1 MSIATSTRSK
11 GCSDKMKAGV
21 CPAGPCEECE
31 RLHIECLGY
40 EPRHPPW
47 LKVTNFHMVIICS
60 ADVDTIEKERRSHP
74 RYQRIYEGI
83 ERGRRQVLFSRT
95 RISQKKSP
103 LIPRLTS
110 DFLQFDNY
118 YKDTDWRPH
127 FGTKDSIPP
136 SDEVDDA
143 EGLSI
148 EGGTTSE
155 EFSSTSPVIP
165 QAGGRPLPTPSASE
179 SGEPIF
185 SPLSPHPRLPCQTF
199 PMALPSFAVHPNV
212 SSVGYPSYTSGPG
225 SVCWAPTDSVHGHL
239 IDHIIGE
246 GPWPL
251 DPPVASYPA

>member
-95 RISQKKSP
+95 RISQKK
-103 LIPRLTS
+103 
-110 DFLQFDNY
+110 FA
-118 YKDTDWRPH
+118 PH
-127 FGTKDSIPP
+127 T
-136 SDEVDDA
+136 
-143 EGLSI
+143 
-148 EGGTTSE
+148 
-155 EFSSTSPVIP
+155 
-165 QAGGRPLPTPSASE
+165 ASY
-179 SGEPIF
+179 F
-185 SPLSPHPRLPCQTF
+185 RLPSIRQ
-199 PMALPSFAVHPNV
+199 LLQ
-212 SSVGYPSYTSGPG
+212 G
-225 SVCWAPTDSVHGHL
+225 HGL
-239 IDHIIGE
+239 EAAFWDKGFY
-246 GPWPL
+246 
-251 DPPVASYPA
+251 ASLR